1 MHFFYFFALLPST
14 RFSLFFEAS
23 LVTAVLSIF
32 CIPLLFRSSLLL
44 SFEILLRCD
53 SFRYSPQLFAARFLA
68 CALRPSGFCPILFI
82 TTHPS
87 SHPHSNASHTP
98 IVSHF
103 LSARLPHQP
112 SNLYRFSASYFLLSS
127 GASDPPP
134 SLTYL
139 NHSHFPSFSSATFP
153 YTLSLLIPESLFLS
167 LLSHPIAYRHSP
179 LLSFPAFSNC
189 PQRSISQTLESFPTS
204 PTSGIFCRS
213 LSSILEQPLSARVAL
228 HRLQPHAR
236 MFFCMFLEVFYDLS

>member
-1 MHFFYFFALLPST
+1 M
-14 RFSLFFEAS
+14 LFFEAS

-53 SFRYSPQLFAARFLA
+53 SSRYSPQLQ
-68 CALRPSGFCPILFI
+68 ALIPIPML
-82 TTHPS
+82 P
-87 SHPHSNASHTP
+87 NTP
-98 IVSHF
+98 IVSHS
-103 LSARLPHQP
+103 LSARLPYQP
-112 SNLYRFSASYFLLSS
+112 SSLYRFSTSYFLLSP
-127 GASDPPP
+127 GASDLPP

-139 NHSHFPSFSSATFP
+139 NHSHFPSFSSAAFS

-167 LLSHPIAYRHSP
+167 LPSHPIAYRHLP

-189 PQRSISQTLESFPTS
+189 PQRSIFQTLESFLTF

-213 LSSILEQPLSARVAL
+213 LSSILEQPPFRPRRLAPPSAA
-228 HRLQPHAR
+228 
-236 MFFCMFLEVFYDLS
+236 C